1 MTRDPGVVPM
11 SRSRLFFFFAS
22 LTLVLPILA
31 GTLLFAADRS
41 KSAPEDDSFYKYLS
55 VFSEVLSLVRQSHV
69 DEPDTASL
77 MAGVLE
83 GTTDSLDAFS
93 FYVPPTHVEAYLA
106 AEATGRSR
114 SGIYLLKE
122 HGIAYV
128 VSVDPGSPGATAGV
142 SAGDLVAQVNGASTR
157 NMPLWQMRNVLAGP
171 AGSEVGLEVMRLGAP
186 VKLTVKLQPFTKAEP
201 ALSEVDGASVLR
213 IPTFEAGTSDQV
225 RKLLAEAGTRDRLL
239 IDLRHV
245 STGEPEAAF
254 ATAELFTSGELG
266 SLVRRGESLQ
276 SWKSEREPLWR
287 GRKVVLL
294 VNRTT
299 LGAAEVFTAV
309 LRQKLKAELVGDRTF
324 GHAGR
329 QGVAELSNGG
339 RLFFTEAFY
348 TGPDAKPI
356 NESLQPDLQVDRSRT
371 FVERNVPIDEL
382 ILKRGVDR
390 LLDRHQ
396 QQAETEKKAA

>member
-1 MTRDPGVVPM
+1 MN
-11 SRSRLFFFFAS
+11 RSRLFFFFAS

-31 GTLLFAADRS
+31 GTLLLAADRTRTE
-41 KSAPEDDSFYKYLS
+41 PEEDSFYKYLS

-93 FYVPPTHVEAYLA
+93 FYVPPASVESYLA
-106 AEATGRSR
+106 AEATGRGR
-114 SGIYLLKE
+114 SGVYLLKE

-128 VSVDPGSPGATAGV
+128 VAVDPGSPGATAGAA
-142 SAGDLVAQVNGASTR
+142 AGDIVAQVNGVSTR
-157 NMPLWQMRNVLAGP
+157 NMPLWQMRSVLAGP
-171 AGSEVGLEVMRLGAP
+171 AGTEATLEVLRLGAP
-186 VKLTVKLQPFTKAEP
+186 VKLAVKLQPFTKPEP
-201 ALSEVDGASVLR
+201 ALSEVEGVAVLR
-213 IPTFEAGTSDQV
+213 IPTFDASTPGQV
-225 RKLLAEAGTRDRLL
+225 RKLLAGEGTKDRLL

-245 STGEPEAAF
+245 ATGDPEAAF
-254 ATAELFTSGELG
+254 ATAELFTQGELG
-266 SLVRRGESLQ
+266 SLVRRGRSVQ
-276 SWKSEREPLWR
+276 SWKSDREPLWR
-287 GRKVVLL
+287 GRKVALL

-309 LRQKLKAELVGDRTF
+309 MRQKLKADLVGDRTF

-348 TGPDAKPI
+348 AGPDAKPI
-356 NESLQPDLQVDRSRT
+356 NESLQPDLSVDRSRT
-371 FVERNVPIDEL
+371 FVERSVPLDEL
-382 ILKRGVDR
+382 ILKRGIDR
-390 LLDRHQ
+390 LLERNQ
-396 QQAETEKKAA
+396 PPAAEKKAA